1 MLLRSKN
8 LNEDNYIKSIT
19 TNHDTSSLNN
29 EIKAKIE
36 EVRQLITLLNDLLSS
51 KEKNKIIKE
60 LHDILQRINNRNIR
74 LKKNKK
80 EQILLRVIGIHNDLA
95 KRERFGDIDY
105 DDQHYHGI
113 SNISSL
119 IYPVDIDMY
128 YEPEL
133 IHSSFNRNYEKSNKR

>member
-19 TNHDTSSLNN
+19 TNHDTNSLNN

-36 EVRQLITLLNDLLSS
+36 EVRHLITLLNDLLSS

-74 LKKNKK
+74 LRKNQK
-80 EQILLRVIGIHNDLA
+80 E
-95 KRERFGDIDY
+95 
-105 DDQHYHGI
+105 
-113 SNISSL
+113 
-119 IYPVDIDMY
+119 
-128 YEPEL
+128 
-133 IHSSFNRNYEKSNKR
+133 

>member
-29 EIKAKIE
+29 EIKVKIE

-74 LKKNKK
+74 LRKNQK
-80 EQILLRVIGIHNDLA
+80 E
-95 KRERFGDIDY
+95 
-105 DDQHYHGI
+105 
-113 SNISSL
+113 
-119 IYPVDIDMY
+119 
-128 YEPEL
+128 
-133 IHSSFNRNYEKSNKR
+133 